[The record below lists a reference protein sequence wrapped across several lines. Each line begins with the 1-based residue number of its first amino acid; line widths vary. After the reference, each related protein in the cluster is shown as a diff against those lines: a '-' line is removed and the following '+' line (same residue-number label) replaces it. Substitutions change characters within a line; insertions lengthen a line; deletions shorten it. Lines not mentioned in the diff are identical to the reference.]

1 MNFKKL
7 TNLFSSKIQP
17 EIISHRDIKIPI
29 DENLISPNII
39 LHRGIKIPIDENLIS
54 PNIVEKLRRGRYENN
69 EADQLKKIIIKDEVI
84 LEIGGGIG
92 FISCIA
98 ALNPNT
104 RSVEVFEAN
113 PNLKPLIE
121 AVHAL
126 NGVPEISVTTGVLM
140 HHITSPTVPFYL
152 HKDFWASSL
161 SPRGGDL
168 QKVDVPTFCFNS
180 TIEKIQPTLI
190 ICDIEGG
197 EMDLF
202 EHANLDGVG
211 KVLIEIHQKVVGGE
225 NIKRLF
231 DMFSQRNFHYN
242 QHHSCGSVILFSRVA

>member
-7 TNLFSSKIQP
+7 TNIFSSKIKP
-17 EIISHRDIKIPI
+17 E
-29 DENLISPNII
+29 II
-39 LHRGIKIPIDENLIS
+39 LHRGIKIPIDENVIS
-54 PNIVEKLRRGRYENN
+54 PGIAEKLRRGRYENN
-69 EADQLKKIIIKDEVI
+69 EADQLKKIIMKDEVI

-126 NGVPEISVTTGVLM
+126 NGVTGVTINTGVLM
-140 HHITSPTVPFYL
+140 HHITSGTVPFYL

-161 SPRGGDL
+161 SPRGGNL
-168 QKVDVPTFCFNS
+168 QKVEVPTFCFNS
-180 TIEKIQPTLI
+180 TIEKIRPTLI

-202 EHANLDGVG
+202 EHANLDGVE
-211 KVLIEIHQKVVGGE
+211 KVLIEIHQKVVGGA

-231 DMFSQRNFHYN
+231 DMFSERNFHYN
-242 QHHSCGSVILFSRVA
+242 QQHSCGSVVLFSRVA